1 MRAKK
6 LKLHLARIIMETEME
21 NKYHEKN
28 KLKNEIV
35 AVSNQLK
42 GFLGLF
48 LHNTLV
54 HKIELV
60 VKILLKLISFQH
72 QLKF

>member
-42 GFLGLF
+42 GVLGLF

-54 HKIELV
+54 H
-60 VKILLKLISFQH
+60 
-72 QLKF
+72 